1 MLRTTFA
8 SARQSLRFPKFYG
21 VGWFI
26 AVAASLWLVTPSE
39 SSSAADPIPGIG
51 PRGPIRKVASGL
63 SFTEGPAWDGVG
75 KLYFTDIPNNRILR
89 VNESGEVQVF
99 LEPSG
104 HCNGLMFDGAGNLLA
119 CEMDGRLLKIDLATK
134 QIRVLADRHAG
145 ARFNAPNDLVI
156 DSLGGIY
163 FTDPRYRAPDPWPQ
177 GLEAVYYRDI
187 NGRVTRII
195 EGIQAPNGVILS
207 PDERTLYVVPSME
220 ENIYAYDVVGPGR
233 VQGQRVLATMRQPA
247 GKKGSGGDGLTVD
260 TQGRLY
266 VTTELGLQVFDPLG
280 AYLGVIELPEQPA
293 NVTFGGNG
301 QTLFV
306 TARTGVYA
314 VETLATGH
322 VFRGVVR

>member
-1 MLRTTFA
+1 MYRAT
-8 SARQSLRFPKFYG
+8 SQSRRCHSPFHGRPPI
-21 VGWFI
+21 GWLI
-26 AVAASLWLVTPSE
+26 AVAAGLWLAAPAGLSWG
-39 SSSAADPIPGIG
+39 ADPIPGIG
-51 PRGPIRKVASGL
+51 PRGQIRKVASGL

-89 VNESGEVQVF
+89 INESGELKVF

-104 HCNGLMFDGAGNLLA
+104 HCNGLMFDGAGNLIA
-119 CEMDGRLLKIDLATK
+119 CEMDGRLLKIDPATK
-134 QIRVLADRHAG
+134 QVRVLADRHA
-145 ARFNAPNDLVI
+145 ATRFNAPNDLVI

-177 GLEAVYYRDI
+177 GVEAVYYRDVS
-187 NGRVTRII
+187 GRVTRII
-195 EGIQAPNGVILS
+195 EGLQAPNGVILS

-220 ENIYAYDVVGPGR
+220 ENIYAYDVVGAGR
-233 VQGQRVLATMRQPA
+233 IQGQRVLAKMRQPA
-247 GKKGSGGDGLTVD
+247 GKTGTGGDGLTVD

-266 VTTELGLQVFDPLG
+266 VTTELGLQVFDALG

-293 NVTFGGNG
+293 NVTFGGSG

-322 VFRGVVR
+322 IFRGVVR